1 MNEQLSRFLPA
12 DILEKYEVHN
22 FRHAAE
28 VLATSHPQELDEIL
42 NALRKFNLTKADI
55 LKPGGNESDI
65 PKKISADL
73 RPQGW
78 FETRIHGDLVVT
90 MDVCGNPLE
99 DTVASKTETVVR
111 ENYLDG
117 HKVDYLKNKVAF
129 DLEWNSKDQTF
140 DRDLYAFR
148 AFSECSLIDAGVL
161 LTRSADLNEVFAD
174 LGVKGKY
181 GASTTWM
188 GKLLYR
194 LNAGRHGGCPVL
206 VFGITHKSVTDW
218 KRHEET

>member
-1 MNEQLSRFLPA
+1 MNKNLLRFLPA
-12 DILEKYEVHN
+12 DLLDNYEVHN

-28 VLATSHPQELDEIL
+28 ILATSHPNELGEIIE
-42 NALRKFNLTKADI
+42 ALRAFSLTTADI

-65 PKKISADL
+65 PKKVSATL
-73 RPQGW
+73 RPNGW
-78 FETRIHGDLVVT
+78 YETRIHGDLVVT
-90 MDVCGNPLE
+90 MEVHSGSQNGE
-99 DTVASKTETVVR
+99 AIKTEKIVR

-117 HKVDYLKNKVAF
+117 HKVDYLKGRVAF

-148 AFSECSLIDAGVL
+148 AFSECGLIDVAIL

-174 LGVKGKY
+174 LGVKSKY

-194 LNAGRHGGCPVL
+194 MNAGRNGGCPVL
-206 VFGITHKSVTDW
+206 VFGITQNLVTDW
-218 KRHEET
+218 KSHE